1 MHKDKKKN
9 SNRFL
14 FFQILMIFNTEV
26 TNIHYHLTN
35 SVRKNQVVGAVQRKI
50 ERWATSTC
58 PDNSRV
64 TVAPFTV
71 SEISHERHKRSIDN
85 SQDRNLAKQLRNNWE
100 LEWLSKT

>member
-1 MHKDKKKN
+1 MTI
-9 SNRFL
+9 NRAL
-14 FFQILMIFNTEV
+14 LKRLLCFQILMVFNTKV
-26 TNIHYHLTN
+26 TNVHFHLTN

-58 PDNSRV
+58 PDISRV

-71 SEISHERHKRSIDN
+71 SEISHERRKRSIDN
-85 SQDRNLAKQLRNNWE
+85 SQDRNFAKQLRNNWE